1 MSIQTS
7 IWRYAIIAV
16 RNEAQQERLLISYSN
31 EKELGNL
38 FTAANI
44 VALGYSSREEALAN
58 IERCLPTPAVS
69 IQPSKIGI
77 VDIVATLLKDV
88 RAVTRRLGNFRSV
101 STWTI
106 GRNLCQHSFASAICF
121 MYSRNILSSTVR
133 AFISF

>member
-38 FTAANI
+38 FTEANI
-44 VALGYSSREEALAN
+44 LTLGYSSREEVAN

-69 IQPSKIGI
+69 IQASKIGI